1 MQRPS
6 GHATPANQIARAFRS
21 QGFSLVELMV
31 TIAVAAILLAI
42 ATPSFTSIINS
53 NRLSSAANEMVA
65 TLQTARMEAVRR
77 NTTVQVCGSN
87 DQTTCDG
94 GNVAWIALVA
104 DGDGNGVAD
113 DAEVLRVSAFH
124 PAVQASIGTGD
135 LAFRADGFARDAGDP
150 DGVLL
155 NTSFRFCIPTTQP
168 TENVRV
174 VSIGS
179 GSRISTDSKDGGGTC
194 T

>member
-1 MQRPS
+1 MQLTRGRARRTGQAS
-6 GHATPANQIARAFRS
+6 GSFGQR
-21 QGFSLVELMV
+21 GFSLVELMV

-53 NRLSSAANEMVA
+53 NRLTSAANEMVA
-65 TLQTARMEAVRR
+65 TLQAARMEAVRR
-77 NTTVQVCGSN
+77 NTTVRVCGSD
-87 DQTTCDG
+87 DQATCDG
-94 GNVAWIALVA
+94 GNTAWIALVA

-124 PAVQASIGTGD
+124 QAVQASIGTGD
-135 LAFRADGFARDAGDP
+135 LVFRADGFARNASDP
-150 DGVLL
+150 DGLLL
-155 NTSFRFCIPTTQP
+155 NTSFRFCIPTTTP
-168 TENVRV
+168 AKNVRM

-179 GSRISTDSKDGGGTC
+179 GSRVSTDSEDGGGAC